1 MRHARRRPY
10 LTACTIEG
18 KTDRTVPSWG
28 NVRALVFIYLGKVR
42 NGESADEQAN
52 ERGGY
57 GSGGSCLHRSVRI
70 QRNPH
75 AHTRIPGGH
84 PYALNGD
91 SYGERP

>member
-1 MRHARRRPY
+1 MPNAVAY
-10 LTACTIEG
+10 LDESTASSGSAPT
-18 KTDRTVPSWG
+18 G

-70 QRNPH
+70 QRNPY